1 MSDTERS
8 LEDGVSKSL
17 DELGFSHVREF
28 RVPVETRKIDAIL
41 DFYISFPVR
50 AFLEVKQGKH
60 PLLLERT
67 ATYFRKIDYCF
78 NRAVVP
84 ILVTSFSL
92 SDNEK
97 MLFQGLPVHFIT
109 YEADDEN
116 CGRKIATAIKNK
128 VFDNLYPY
136 NLFPKL
142 YEKFEQKDDFLLE
155 IRSGEFASTVGILN
169 DLLISLRPIMSIEQF
184 QTLKDEIAA
193 VHAELGTNH
202 FTAGALR
209 VGRTLEFVVY
219 TIATSWG
226 VSVDR
231 STVKLIEDLRNSVKE
246 FETVLFDYL
255 ESEDGVKKNF
265 KKKVKKSSDNLI
277 SKINSIGYEMDE
289 EHSLEETN
297 VPINIQAILSSAK
310 KKFGK
315 DKNIRE
321 EFDHLKRDG
330 LVKKIL
336 DYRNIAA
343 HADTS
348 GERREVSK
356 KDLEEAIQVLGK
368 VLFRLMN
375 ISAHVSNITNT
386 NVD

>member
-1 MSDTERS
+1 MSNTYRS

-60 PLLLERT
+60 PQLLERT
-67 ATYFRKIDYCF
+67 VTYFRKIYYCF

-84 ILVTSFSL
+84 ILVTSFPL

-97 MLFQGLPVHFIT
+97 MLFQDLPVHFIT

-128 VFDNLYPY
+128 VFDNVYPY

-155 IRSGEFASTVGILN
+155 IRSGEFASSVGILK
-169 DLLISLRPIMSIEQF
+169 DLLISLRPIMFIEQF

-193 VHAELGTNH
+193 VHAELETNH
-202 FTAGALR
+202 FTTGALR

-246 FETVLFDYL
+246 FETVLIDYL
-255 ESEDGVKKNF
+255 ESEDDVKKNF
-265 KKKVKKSSDNLI
+265 KKKVKNSSHNLI

-297 VPINIQAILSSAK
+297 VPVNIQAILSSAK
-310 KKFGK
+310 KKFGR
-315 DKNIRE
+315 DEDIRE
-321 EFDHLKRDG
+321 EFDQLKKDG